1 MTYVLFEKLAT
12 IEGSVMFNASSLQSF
27 EFPVLTTVGQDLN
40 LQGLNEENT
49 AAGSIASLEIPELT
63 SVGGVLSVNNLA
75 KLTSMSFL
83 KLKET
88 GGLDFHTVP
97 VMLETINLPEIE
109 TVNGSIIMEANM
121 EAPPTGSFVPQR
133 NDVLQAEIDSLN
145 EQINDATSIEKVET
159 IATKKYG
166 MVQPDESNYIT
177 IRDDKKQ
184 GSSLADTIKKE
195 AYN

>member
-1 MTYVLFEKLAT
+1 MSAAVNTGRKAVVRRRTKTTTQAAT
-12 IEGSVMFNASSLQSF
+12 AQYKIAIKYILCGALLLLGIVFMAAYS
-27 EFPVLTTVGQDLN
+27 TN
-40 LQGLNEENT
+40 LQQQNNT
-49 AAGSIASLEIPELT
+49 LAA
-63 SVGGVLSVNNLA
+63 
-75 KLTSMSFL
+75 
-83 KLKET
+83 
-88 GGLDFHTVP
+88 
-97 VMLETINLPEIE
+97 
-109 TVNGSIIMEANM
+109 
-121 EAPPTGSFVPQR
+121 R

-177 IRDDKKQ
+177 IRDEKKQ

>member
-1 MTYVLFEKLAT
+1 MSTAVNTGRKAAARRRT
-12 IEGSVMFNASSLQSF
+12 K
-27 EFPVLTTVGQDLN
+27 TTTQAAAAQYKIAIKYILCGALLLLGIVFMAAYSTN
-40 LQGLNEENT
+40 LQQQNNT
-49 AAGSIASLEIPELT
+49 LAA
-63 SVGGVLSVNNLA
+63 
-75 KLTSMSFL
+75 
-83 KLKET
+83 
-88 GGLDFHTVP
+88 
-97 VMLETINLPEIE
+97 
-109 TVNGSIIMEANM
+109 
-121 EAPPTGSFVPQR
+121 R

-177 IRDDKKQ
+177 IRDEKKQ

>member
-1 MTYVLFEKLAT
+1 MSTAVNTGRKA
-12 IEGSVMFNASSLQSF
+12 V
-27 EFPVLTTVGQDLN
+27 VRRRKKTTTQAAAAQYKIAIKYILCGALLLLGIVFMAAYSTN
-40 LQGLNEENT
+40 LQQQNNT
-49 AAGSIASLEIPELT
+49 LAA
-63 SVGGVLSVNNLA
+63 
-75 KLTSMSFL
+75 
-83 KLKET
+83 
-88 GGLDFHTVP
+88 
-97 VMLETINLPEIE
+97 
-109 TVNGSIIMEANM
+109 
-121 EAPPTGSFVPQR
+121 R

-177 IRDDKKQ
+177 IRDEKKQ

>member
-1 MTYVLFEKLAT
+1 MSTAVNTGRKAVVRRRTKTTTQTAAAKYKIAIKYILCGALLFLGIVFMAAYST
-12 IEGSVMFNASSLQSF
+12 
-27 EFPVLTTVGQDLN
+27 N
-40 LQGLNEENT
+40 LQQQNNT
-49 AAGSIASLEIPELT
+49 LAA
-63 SVGGVLSVNNLA
+63 
-75 KLTSMSFL
+75 
-83 KLKET
+83 
-88 GGLDFHTVP
+88 
-97 VMLETINLPEIE
+97 
-109 TVNGSIIMEANM
+109 
-121 EAPPTGSFVPQR
+121 R

>member
-1 MTYVLFEKLAT
+1 MSTAVNTGRKAVVRRRT
-12 IEGSVMFNASSLQSF
+12 K
-27 EFPVLTTVGQDLN
+27 TTTQAAAAQYKIVIKYILCGALLLLGIVFMAAYSTN
-40 LQGLNEENT
+40 LQQQNNT
-49 AAGSIASLEIPELT
+49 LAA
-63 SVGGVLSVNNLA
+63 
-75 KLTSMSFL
+75 
-83 KLKET
+83 
-88 GGLDFHTVP
+88 
-97 VMLETINLPEIE
+97 
-109 TVNGSIIMEANM
+109 
-121 EAPPTGSFVPQR
+121 R

-177 IRDDKKQ
+177 IRDEKKQ

>member
-1 MTYVLFEKLAT
+1 MSTAVNTGRKAVVRRRT
-12 IEGSVMFNASSLQSF
+12 K
-27 EFPVLTTVGQDLN
+27 TTTQAVAAQYKVAIKYILCGALLLLGIVFMAAYSTN
-40 LQGLNEENT
+40 LQQQNNT
-49 AAGSIASLEIPELT
+49 LVA
-63 SVGGVLSVNNLA
+63 
-75 KLTSMSFL
+75 
-83 KLKET
+83 
-88 GGLDFHTVP
+88 
-97 VMLETINLPEIE
+97 
-109 TVNGSIIMEANM
+109 
-121 EAPPTGSFVPQR
+121 R

-177 IRDDKKQ
+177 IRDEKKQ

>member
-1 MTYVLFEKLAT
+1 MSTAVNTGRKAVVRRRT
-12 IEGSVMFNASSLQSF
+12 K
-27 EFPVLTTVGQDLN
+27 TTTQAAAAQYQIAIKYILCGALLLLGIVFMAAYSTN
-40 LQGLNEENT
+40 LQQQNNT
-49 AAGSIASLEIPELT
+49 LAA
-63 SVGGVLSVNNLA
+63 
-75 KLTSMSFL
+75 
-83 KLKET
+83 
-88 GGLDFHTVP
+88 
-97 VMLETINLPEIE
+97 
-109 TVNGSIIMEANM
+109 
-121 EAPPTGSFVPQR
+121 R

-177 IRDDKKQ
+177 IRDDEKQ

>member
-1 MTYVLFEKLAT
+1 MSTAVNTGRKAVVRRRT
-12 IEGSVMFNASSLQSF
+12 K
-27 EFPVLTTVGQDLN
+27 TTTQAAAAQYKVEIKYILCCALLLLGIVFMAAYSTN
-40 LQGLNEENT
+40 LQQQNNT
-49 AAGSIASLEIPELT
+49 LAA
-63 SVGGVLSVNNLA
+63 
-75 KLTSMSFL
+75 
-83 KLKET
+83 
-88 GGLDFHTVP
+88 
-97 VMLETINLPEIE
+97 
-109 TVNGSIIMEANM
+109 
-121 EAPPTGSFVPQR
+121 R

-177 IRDDKKQ
+177 IRDEKKQ

>member
-1 MTYVLFEKLAT
+1 MSTAVNTGRKAVVRRRT
-12 IEGSVMFNASSLQSF
+12 KTTTQASAAQYKIAIKYILCGALLLLGIVFMAAYS
-27 EFPVLTTVGQDLN
+27 TN
-40 LQGLNEENT
+40 LQQQNNT
-49 AAGSIASLEIPELT
+49 LAA
-63 SVGGVLSVNNLA
+63 
-75 KLTSMSFL
+75 
-83 KLKET
+83 
-88 GGLDFHTVP
+88 
-97 VMLETINLPEIE
+97 
-109 TVNGSIIMEANM
+109 
-121 EAPPTGSFVPQR
+121 R

-177 IRDDKKQ
+177 IRDEKKQ

>member
-1 MTYVLFEKLAT
+1 MSTAVNTGRKAVVRRRTKTTTQAAAAQYKIA
-12 IEGSVMFNASSLQSF
+12 IEYILCGALLLLGIVFMAAYS
-27 EFPVLTTVGQDLN
+27 TN
-40 LQGLNEENT
+40 LQQQNNT
-49 AAGSIASLEIPELT
+49 LAA
-63 SVGGVLSVNNLA
+63 
-75 KLTSMSFL
+75 
-83 KLKET
+83 
-88 GGLDFHTVP
+88 
-97 VMLETINLPEIE
+97 
-109 TVNGSIIMEANM
+109 
-121 EAPPTGSFVPQR
+121 R

-177 IRDDKKQ
+177 IRDEKKQ

>member
-1 MTYVLFEKLAT
+1 MSTAVNTGRKAVVRRRT
-12 IEGSVMFNASSLQSF
+12 K
-27 EFPVLTTVGQDLN
+27 TTTQGAAGPYKVAIKYILCGALLLLGIVFMSAYSTN
-40 LQGLNEENT
+40 LQQQNNT
-49 AAGSIASLEIPELT
+49 LAA
-63 SVGGVLSVNNLA
+63 
-75 KLTSMSFL
+75 
-83 KLKET
+83 
-88 GGLDFHTVP
+88 
-97 VMLETINLPEIE
+97 
-109 TVNGSIIMEANM
+109 
-121 EAPPTGSFVPQR
+121 R